1 MIIEKILDLTTN
13 QETIVEREATPD
25 EIAYATKIAN
35 EKAIETAEIAAK
47 VVQRQAVFAKLG
59 LTAEEAAALLS

>member
-13 QETIVEREATPD
+13 EETIVEREATSD

-35 EKAIETAEIAAK
+35 EKAIESAEVAAK
-47 VVQRQAVFAKLG
+47 AAAKATVLEKLG

>member
-1 MIIEKILDLTTN
+1 VIIEKILDLATN
-13 QETIVEREATPD
+13 KETIVEREATPD

-35 EKAIETAEIAAK
+35 EKAIESAEVAAK
-47 VVQRQAVFAKLG
+47 EAAKATVLEKLG